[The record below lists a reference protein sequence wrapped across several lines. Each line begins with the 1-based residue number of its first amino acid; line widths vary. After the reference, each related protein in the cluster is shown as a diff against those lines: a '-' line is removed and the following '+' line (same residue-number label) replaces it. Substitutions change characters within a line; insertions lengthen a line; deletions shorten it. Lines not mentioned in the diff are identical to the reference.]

1 MIQLI
6 ASDMDGTLLNEKMEI
21 SKENIAAIKKAQAAG
36 IKFMVATG
44 RSIEEAMPILKAAG
58 ITCQFITSNGAQIFD
73 EDGQNIS
80 TVGIERDGLRQ
91 VVAILRRHQLYFE
104 LFTDQG
110 GFTENSEARLTTVAQ
125 WLKSTSPTLSEA
137 QALDIAKAHM
147 TTLPIHDVA
156 NFDEVLA
163 NTSLMIL
170 KVFVMANIDTPSL
183 LSAKAEL
190 LKISGLSITSSGAN
204 NIEVNHCDAKK
215 GQALTKV
222 ADKLGIPLTAVAALG
237 DNFNDVSMI
246 NAAGVGIAMGNAEAD
261 VKAIASYTTLSNIEN
276 GVALAVEKLVTGEWQ

>member
-44 RSIEEAMPILKAAG
+44 RSIEEAMPILNAAE

-204 NIEVNHCDAKK
+204 NIEVNHCDAQK

-246 NAAGVGIAMGNAEAD
+246 NAAGVGIAMGNAETD

>member
-204 NIEVNHCDAKK
+204 NIEVNHCDAQK

-246 NAAGVGIAMGNAEAD
+246 NAAGVGIAMGNAETD

>member
-246 NAAGVGIAMGNAEAD
+246 NAAGVGIAMGNAETD

>member
-73 EDGQNIS
+73 EDGQNIA
-80 TVGIERDGLRQ
+80 TVGIERAKLRQ
-91 VVAILRRHQLYFE
+91 VVAILRGHNLYFE

-204 NIEVNHCDAKK
+204 NIEVNHCDAQK

-246 NAAGVGIAMGNAEAD
+246 NAAGVGIAMGNAETD

>member
-36 IKFMVATG
+36 ITFMVATG

-73 EDGQNIS
+73 ENGENTT
-80 TVGIERDGLRQ
+80 TVGIERDKLRQ
-91 VVAILRRHQLYFE
+91 AIAILRRHHLYFE

-110 GFTENSEARLTTVAQ
+110 GFTENSEARLMTVAQ
-125 WLKSTSPTLSEA
+125 WLRSTSPTLSEK
-137 QALDIAKAHM
+137 QALDIAKGHM
-147 TTLPIHDVA
+147 STLPIHDVD
-156 NFDEVLA
+156 NFDQVLA
-163 NTSLMIL
+163 NTSLKIL

-183 LSAKAEL
+183 LSAKSEL
-190 LKISGLSITSSGAN
+190 LTLSGLSITSSGAN
-204 NIEVNHCDAKK
+204 NIEVNHCDAQK
-215 GQALTKV
+215 GQALKKV
-222 ADKLGIPLTAVAALG
+222 AEKMGIPLTKVAALG

-246 NAAGVGIAMGNAEAD
+246 NVAGVGIAMGNAEAD
-261 VKAIASYTTLSNIEN
+261 VKAIASYTTLSNVEN
-276 GVALAVEKLVTGEWQ
+276 GVASAIEKIVTGEWQ